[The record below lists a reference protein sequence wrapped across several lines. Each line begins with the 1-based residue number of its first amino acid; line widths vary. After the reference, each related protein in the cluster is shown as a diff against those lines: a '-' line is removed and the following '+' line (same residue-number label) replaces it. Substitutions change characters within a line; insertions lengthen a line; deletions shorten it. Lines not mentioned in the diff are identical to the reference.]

1 MRKIE
6 QLLFSLFLFLF
17 ITHHFAFTYLHYPST
32 SNITYS
38 LFLII
43 YSLCMSPPA
52 LLHYHF
58 HLFPLLPSFS
68 SASIHLHIHFTST
81 LHQTIYHVWCLLFS
95 LCASSCCL
103 QIPFDT
109 EEIRRALIAVH
120 NFAVPQIKVL
130 FSFSL
135 FIPLHP
141 TLMFVLQ
148 LEQIDNITTLG
159 NRSGAVHT
167 LHHHAEMSKLLQ
179 PGTLSFAP
187 PTSQIGQ
194 GGRADLPPLEG
205 PTDSERGP
213 ILPVPLGIRPVLSR
227 YRIEVRFK

>member
-1 MRKIE
+1 MSGV
-6 QLLFSLFLFLF
+6 FFFL
-17 ITHHFAFTYLHYPST
+17 S
-32 SNITYS
+32 
-38 LFLII
+38 
-43 YSLCMSPPA
+43 
-52 LLHYHF
+52 
-58 HLFPLLPSFS
+58 
-68 SASIHLHIHFTST
+68 
-81 LHQTIYHVWCLLFS
+81 
-95 LCASSCCL
+95 ASSCCL

-148 LEQIDNITTLG
+148 LEQIDNTTTLG

-187 PTSQIGQ
+187 PHLTDWSRRSGWSSSPW
-194 GGRADLPPLEG
+194 RADRLRAWAYPPGAFGHSACPEPLPNWGE
-205 PTDSERGP
+205 
-213 ILPVPLGIRPVLSR
+213 I
-227 YRIEVRFK
+227 